1 MITLDNTGRAKS
13 LTDGG
18 YIPKSKAL
26 QDRELVYGLVSAAVA
41 DPGKSETSNIGAS
54 SVFYC
59 KD

>member
-1 MITLDNTGRAKS
+1 MVVLENTGRAKS

-18 YIPKSKAL
+18 YVPKSNAL
-26 QDRELVYGLVSAAVA
+26 QDRELVYGLVSVSIA
-41 DPGKSETSNIGAS
+41 DPGKSEASDIGAS